1 MNIKE
6 NSMYFEYLFDLQK
19 SGRTNMFGAGQ
30 YLQTEMGLD
39 KQAARS
45 ILSFWMQNYQTI
57 AEELKIE
64 V

>member
-1 MNIKE
+1 
-6 NSMYFEYLFDLQK
+6 
-19 SGRTNMFGAGQ
+19 MFGAGQ

-57 AEELKIE
+57 ADELKIE

>member
-6 NSMYFEYLFDLQK
+6 NSMYFEYLFGLQK